1 MQLLLIILSVMTF
14 TVKDRNTVTT
24 EDAGPANMEVSY
36 SCSYQKGQVRAGDE
50 AVLTLT
56 QLGGITIEKVEMA
69 MRGNKSGGAATV
81 TVAADD
87 YLLTTNDVY
96 YWNVGS
102 SDVVYGGS
110 CDNVNELEVSLI
122 GTQNSMYVDSYTIT
136 YAAAPIRNVT
146 LMKGDKVYAE
156 LAEEAGGVG
165 VLLPVLPDSAE
176 WIFAGWSEQ
185 EFYAIEKVPSLYK
198 TGIFYPMR
206 DITLW
211 AVYVNAQE
219 YVPEFMTTVQ
229 SGDYLYVNCQTGYAL
244 TGVPENKV
252 MGFDIADE
260 TDENQLYTIDFLAP
274 DTAYITHTK
283 TQTPIG
289 FSGTSMAAKKSKWL
303 VFHQEE
309 ETIFYTTIKGQD
321 YVLWLNIADGYG
333 NNVHA
338 GLMNATITPSPMAL
352 LKPSDA
358 EPPVYTC
365 HPEGKVALRHVS
377 AQPETDYTLPLG
389 NYEMHIHNGHK
400 YIQLR

>member
-1 MQLLLIILSVMTF
+1 MRLLLIILSVMTF

-24 EDAGPANMEVSY
+24 EDAGPANMEVNY

-50 AVLTLT
+50 AVLTLS
-56 QLGGITIEKVEMA
+56 QLGGITIEKIEMA

-81 TVAADD
+81 TVTA
-87 YLLTTNDVY
+87 ND
-96 YWNVGS
+96 NVLASKGFTYQTIGS

-110 CDNVNELEVSLI
+110 CDNVNELVVSLT

-136 YAAAPIRNVT
+136 YAAAPVRNVT
-146 LMKGDKVYAE
+146 LIKGDKTYAE
-156 LAEEAGGVG
+156 LTEEAGGAG
-165 VLLPVLPDSAE
+165 VILPVLPDSAE
-176 WIFAGWSEQ
+176 WKFAGWSEQ
-185 EFYAIEKVPSLYK
+185 EFYAIEQVPALYK
-198 TGIFYPMR
+198 AGPFYPMQ

-211 AVYVNAQE
+211 AVYVNAPE

-229 SGDYLYVNCQTGYAL
+229 SGDYLYVNCDLGIAL
-244 TGVPENKV
+244 AGVPENKV
-252 MGFDIADE
+252 MGFNMVDE
-260 TDENQLYTIDFLAP
+260 TDENQLYTFDFIAP

-289 FSGTSMAAKKSKWL
+289 FSGTSLVNRKSKWL
-303 VFHQEE
+303 VFHQDE
-309 ETIFYTTIKGQD
+309 ETIFYTTIKGKD
-321 YVLWLNIADGYG
+321 YVLWLNMYDSDEGGY
-333 NNVHA
+333 HA

-377 AQPETDYTLPLG
+377 AQPDTDYILPLG